1 MTCAEARS
9 RLLDLLYEELSGE
22 ERSAVLG
29 HLEACE
35 PCRGERAALQTVLSA
50 ADRWTPPP
58 PPRGIAERAVARVA
72 LARARAV
79 ARPVIALQHVLAFA
93 VAGVAAT
100 ALSLVLVGGGGDLQE
115 SALKVGLA
123 GAVWVAL
130 YGGAGLLTQ
139 SPKHR
144 RIAVAAL
151 LAAGVSTLLAPV
163 LSMPDVIEACRRWL
177 EAAQG
182 SPLLNGLVATA
193 GTLYAAT
200 PVFVSGA
207 TVTRRR
213 PGVVADAA
221 RLAGV
226 YALLLAPSVY
236 LQCHPLSMALIAP
249 WVVGVVVGCWLG
261 SLGGMSIAPRA
272 RPVSA

>member
-1 MTCAEARS
+1 MTCAGARG

-35 PCRGERAALQTVLSA
+35 PCRGERAALQMVLST

-58 PPRGIAERAVARVA
+58 PPGGIAERAVARVA
-72 LARARAV
+72 FARARAV

-200 PVFVSGA
+200 PPGWRACTRCCWRPRSTSSA
-207 TVTRRR
+207 TRSRWR
-213 PGVVADAA
+213 
-221 RLAGV
+221 
-226 YALLLAPSVY
+226 
-236 LQCHPLSMALIAP
+236 
-249 WVVGVVVGCWLG
+249 
-261 SLGGMSIAPRA
+261 
-272 RPVSA
+272 